1 MLSFPPIFS
10 YLNVDEVPLLAII
23 ECKFVFLGCKSLVVV
38 KQSLNLVYTIKQ
50 GNFLDENAIFD
61 RKNLKFL

>member
-10 YLNVDEVPLLAII
+10 YLNVDKVPLLAII